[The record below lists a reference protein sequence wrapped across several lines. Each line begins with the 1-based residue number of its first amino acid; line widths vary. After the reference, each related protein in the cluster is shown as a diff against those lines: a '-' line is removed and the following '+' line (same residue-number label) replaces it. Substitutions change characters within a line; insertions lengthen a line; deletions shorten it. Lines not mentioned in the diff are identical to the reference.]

1 MEDDFVQQRRKYSI
15 LKLLDNSDSWF
26 SIWSNDLKGSFYFQI
41 MSEDTEDVSLTF
53 EDENEP
59 VKGKAVRW
67 AITQSSLLLYFIIL
81 SDMYLILGDP

>member
-1 MEDDFVQQRRKYSI
+1 MEDDFFEQRRKYSV
-15 LKLLDNSDSWF
+15 LKLLDHFDNWF
-26 SIWSNDLKGSFYFQI
+26 SILVTDLKGSFYFQI

-67 AITQSSLLLYFIIL
+67 AITQSSFTALF
-81 SDMYLILGDP
+81 